1 MKSLWSKLFA
11 AVLSVAALGYVMT
24 LAFAQAPTAQNSN
37 DVTLNFPNVD
47 VHEAAKAI
55 LGDILGLNYA
65 VDPAVT
71 GTVTVVTAHPV
82 TKADVFPVLEDLLQ
96 AANLGLVKRG
106 AVYTIVPL
114 AEAKRQPQFVTAG
127 EPAYGTEAV
136 ELHFVNAPELK
147 KLLDPLVPQNA
158 ISQAD
163 VGRNI
168 LLITGSTEQR
178 KSIRDLVQQFDVNW
192 LRGMSFVLLIPEH
205 ADAKTLM
212 PELDSL
218 MNAQGSPTAGL
229 VRLIAIE
236 HLNGILAISS
246 QKQYL
251 DDVKRWMDMLDHEG
265 ETSERRLFVYR
276 VQNGK
281 ASDLAT
287 VLVNAFGGSSSKN
300 GPPPTVGTKPQQNSL
315 SGILA
320 AAQQQQQQSQ
330 MNSSSSS
337 TGQSS
342 VFSSDENVTNG
353 TDTST
358 NGTSG
363 PTSQLLMLS
372 GSTSPITVTS
382 DDSNNAIVVYA
393 TPRQYTI
400 IEDALRK
407 LDVLPLQVL
416 IEAAITEVTLTD
428 QLQYGLQWSLQPGQ
442 GQFILG
448 SGITSALSPAFPG
461 FNYIFSNNN
470 TIQATLS
477 ALSNITKVNVLSA
490 PKLLVLNNHTAA
502 LQVGDEVPIITASA
516 VSTDTTSAPI
526 VNSVDYRDTGVI
538 LKVTPRVNDGG
549 LVLLDISQEVSDV
562 VNPTTGAIQS
572 PTISERKI
580 ASSIAIQDGQTVAL
594 GGLITDKRTKGKEGI
609 PFLDQLPLI
618 GNLFGTT
625 DDEHDRT
632 ELLVLL
638 TPRVVRNA
646 VQAEL
651 ITDELQAKIHSAEP
665 LPPPKAFHP

>member
-1 MKSLWSKLFA
+1 M
-11 AVLSVAALGYVMT
+11 
-24 LAFAQAPTAQNSN
+24 
-37 DVTLNFPNVD
+37 TLNFPNVD

-82 TKADVFPVLEDLLQ
+82 TKADVFPVLEDSLQ

-330 MNSSSSS
+330 
-337 TGQSS
+337 
-342 VFSSDENVTNG
+342 
-353 TDTST
+353 
-358 NGTSG
+358 
-363 PTSQLLMLS
+363 
-372 GSTSPITVTS
+372 I
-382 DDSNNAIVVYA
+382 
-393 TPRQYTI
+393 
-400 IEDALRK
+400 
-407 LDVLPLQVL
+407 
-416 IEAAITEVTLTD
+416 
-428 QLQYGLQWSLQPGQ
+428 
-442 GQFILG
+442 
-448 SGITSALSPAFPG
+448 
-461 FNYIFSNNN
+461 
-470 TIQATLS
+470 
-477 ALSNITKVNVLSA
+477 
-490 PKLLVLNNHTAA
+490 
-502 LQVGDEVPIITASA
+502 
-516 VSTDTTSAPI
+516 
-526 VNSVDYRDTGVI
+526 
-538 LKVTPRVNDGG
+538 
-549 LVLLDISQEVSDV
+549 
-562 VNPTTGAIQS
+562 
-572 PTISERKI
+572 
-580 ASSIAIQDGQTVAL
+580 
-594 GGLITDKRTKGKEGI
+594 
-609 PFLDQLPLI
+609 
-618 GNLFGTT
+618 
-625 DDEHDRT
+625 
-632 ELLVLL
+632 
-638 TPRVVRNA
+638 
-646 VQAEL
+646 
-651 ITDELQAKIHSAEP
+651 
-665 LPPPKAFHP
+665 